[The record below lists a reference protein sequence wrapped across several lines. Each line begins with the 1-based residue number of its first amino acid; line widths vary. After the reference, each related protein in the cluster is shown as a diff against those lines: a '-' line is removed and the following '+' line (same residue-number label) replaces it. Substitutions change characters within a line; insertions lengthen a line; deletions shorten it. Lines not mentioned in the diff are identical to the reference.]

1 MRYSVQYRTYIGYW
15 SNSCLILPVANV
27 SINRREQT
35 DLLSM
40 DALKFCNERYLI
52 CGSDSP
58 SGKPAIVQIWD
69 IDALANVT
77 TFPAHETVRNMPLIV
92 VTSKVIQVCV
102 CALVFDIFDNL
113 QCYVYVMEVLT
124 TF

>member
-1 MRYSVQYRTYIGYW
+1 M
-15 SNSCLILPVANV
+15 ANV

-77 TFPAHETVRNMPLIV
+77 TFPAHETVRNMSLIV

-113 QCYVYVMEVLT
+113 QCYVKFYVMEVLT